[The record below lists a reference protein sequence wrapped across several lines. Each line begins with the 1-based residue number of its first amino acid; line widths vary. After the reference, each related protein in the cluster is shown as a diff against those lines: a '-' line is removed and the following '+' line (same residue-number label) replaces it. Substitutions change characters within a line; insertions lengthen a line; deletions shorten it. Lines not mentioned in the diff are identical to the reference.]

1 MMIDIKELKNLVNEI
16 RIKLNIVM
24 AGDYGWDEEDVK
36 IANQINEMVMKGE
49 ETTMIPSSRDDLS
62 TEELERVT
70 KLLLEDFSYI
80 RDKTN

>member
-36 IANQINEMVMKGE
+36 IANQINEMAMKG
-49 ETTMIPSSRDDLS
+49 
-62 TEELERVT
+62 
-70 KLLLEDFSYI
+70 
-80 RDKTN
+80 